1 MTDMDPIEQQ
11 FRDYKPDPAL
21 QHRDR
26 GLLALESKI
35 AVLRRRGGDIRSISI
50 KLGMPEDAVKRV
62 LAYLEARR

>member
-26 GLLALESKI
+26 GLLALEIQNSGAATKG
-35 AVLRRRGGDIRSISI
+35 RRYPLDLNKTRH
-50 KLGMPEDAVKRV
+50 A
-62 LAYLEARR
+62 